1 MPSVKR
7 GYITTALVVI
17 GVGTLAYSVLVGQII
32 TGGAIAI
39 SALVVAALVS
49 DTDIDGGPSE
59 PAESLRRV
67 EAVSLLPVVLVI
79 GSVAVAGDDIS
90 GIFVLTAWPLA
101 SGIAF
106 VVVGATTLRRKVSDQ
121 LSPDRLTI
129 GFLLIYLSGW
139 VVIFGLDYLL
149 WTLGFESESW
159 VQEVGLGLTVV
170 AMLGLVA
177 HVLFREFI
185 PWNAFSTD
193 EP

>member
-1 MPSVKR
+1 MPSATR
-7 GYITTALVVI
+7 GYLTTALVVI
-17 GVGTLAYSVLVGQII
+17 GVGTLAYSVLAGQII

-39 SALVVAALVS
+39 SALVIAALVS
-49 DTDIDGGPSE
+49 NADIDGGPSE
-59 PAESLRRV
+59 SAESLRRV

-106 VVVGATTLRRKVSDQ
+106 LVVGATTLRRTVSDQ

-129 GFLLIYLSGW
+129 GFLLTYLSGW

>member
-1 MPSVKR
+1 MPSATR
-7 GYITTALVVI
+7 GYLTTALVVI
-17 GVGTLAYSVLVGQII
+17 GVGTLAYSVIVGQII

-39 SALVVAALVS
+39 SALVIAALVS

-59 PAESLRRV
+59 SVESLRRV
-67 EAVSLLPVVLVI
+67 EAASLLPVVLVI
-79 GSVAVAGDDIS
+79 GLVAVVGDDIS

-106 VVVGATTLRRKVSDQ
+106 VGVGATTLRRKVSDQ

-129 GFLLIYLSGW
+129 GFLFTYLGGW
-139 VVIFGLDYLL
+139 VVIFGLDYLF

-177 HVLFREFI
+177 HVLFSDFI
-185 PWNAFSTD
+185 RWNAFSTD